1 MSFEKLENLYN
12 LIEDKKYNELKKSFE
27 DLQPVDIAEFFEEID
42 EKHLLIAFR
51 LLPKGVAADVF
62 SYLSSDVQLKI
73 SGLVNE
79 KEMSDI
85 LNDLYFDDKVDF
97 LEEIPANIVRK
108 ILKNT
113 SELERKMINQFL
125 LYPEFS
131 AGSIM
136 TIEYVEL
143 KKEMLVGEAIESVRH
158 AAPNKETIYTCYV
171 IDAQRHLEG
180 MVSLK
185 NLILADDNIK
195 VGDIMKQNIIF
206 LNTHDDQE
214 NVAEQFKKYDLIT
227 APVVDNEKRLVG
239 IITIDDIV
247 DVIEDE
253 ATEDFYKMAAV
264 TPSGEEYI
272 DSGVFHLASK
282 RFGWLLLLMISAT
295 FTGYIIRSFEAT
307 LQSVVILTAFIPML
321 MNTGGNAGSQA
332 STTVIRSVVL
342 GEVEVKDFFKVL
354 WKEMRISFLVGVVL
368 ALFNFVRIIFVQGH
382 SVGIALIVSL
392 TLVCTV
398 ILAKMIGGV
407 LPLVAKKLKLDPTI
421 MASPVITTVVDA
433 ITLIIYF
440 SFAIWILGL
449 PG

>member
-27 DLQPVDIAEFFEEID
+27 ELQPVDLAEFFEDID

-51 LLPKGVAADVF
+51 LLPKGFAADVF

-79 KEMSDI
+79 REMSDI

-97 LEEIPANIVRK
+97 LEEIPANVVKR

-143 KKEMLVGEAIESVRH
+143 KKEMLVGEAIESIRR
-158 AAPNKETIYTCYV
+158 AAPDKETIYTCYV

-195 VGDIMKQNIIF
+195 VEDIMKQSIIF

-214 NVAEQFKKYDLIT
+214 HVAKQFKKYDLIT

-272 DSGVFHLASK
+272 DAGVFHLASK
-282 RFGWLLLLMISAT
+282 RFGWLLGLMISAT
-295 FTGYIIRSFEAT
+295 FTGYIIRSFETT
-307 LQSVVILTAFIPML
+307 LQAVVILAAFIPML
-321 MNTGGNAGSQA
+321 MDTGGNAGSQA

-342 GEVEVKDFFKVL
+342 GEVEVKDFLKVL
-354 WKEMRISFLVGVVL
+354 WKEIRISFLVGVVL
-368 ALFNFVRIIFVQGH
+368 ALFNFVRIIFVQGY
-382 SVGIALIVSL
+382 SVLIALTVSL
-392 TLVCTV
+392 TLICTV
-398 ILAKMIGGV
+398 VIAKMIGGV
-407 LPLVAKKLKLDPTI
+407 LPLAAKSLKLDPTI
-421 MASPVITTVVDA
+421 MASPVITTIVDA

-440 SFAIWILGL
+440 YFAIWILGL